1 MDYVMEHVVI
11 QANAMNVQ
19 IFAKVAV
26 MVRVMVHVSHLLKEK
41 ILQNL
46 RGNLKIVKGNMK
58 ELVGAFV
65 PFNIWIWV

>member
-1 MDYVMEHVVI
+1 MDYVMEHVFI
-11 QANAMNVQ
+11 LANVTNAQ

-26 MVRVMVHVSHLLKEK
+26 LVRVMVRVNHLLKEK

-46 RGNLKIVKGNMK
+46 SGNLKIVKGNMK